1 MGCGGTLS
9 PCTLAERITHLREE
23 QCYRDVVTDAH
34 AGADTPAATRDE
46 SSLVQALKSGDS
58 RAFETLV
65 RLHGG
70 RMLSVARRF
79 VANEEDARDVVQDA
93 FISAFRS
100 IDRFAGQSK
109 LSTWLH
115 RITVNTALMKLRS
128 RRRRPEE
135 SIEPLL
141 PACAEDGHHALP
153 VAEWPEAADL
163 LHRKQIAA
171 RVRNAIDR
179 LPETYRTVLLLR
191 DIEELT
197 TDETA
202 RMLDLTVN
210 AVKIR
215 LHRARQALRTLL
227 DSDLHEAPE

>member
-1 MGCGGTLS
+1 MTSVSADRPAGT
-9 PCTLAERITHLREE
+9 T
-23 QCYRDVVTDAH
+23 
-34 AGADTPAATRDE
+34 GPAVAPDE
-46 SSLVQALKSGDS
+46 SALVEALKAGDA

-65 RLHGG
+65 RVHGG

-79 VANEEDARDVVQDA
+79 VGNEEDARDVVQDA
-93 FISAFRS
+93 LISAFRA
-100 IDRFAGQSK
+100 IDRFEAQSK

-128 RRRRPEE
+128 RKRRPEE

-141 PACAEDGHHALP
+141 PAFAEDGHHAAP
-153 VAEWPEAADL
+153 VSAWPDADVL
-163 LHRKQIAA
+163 LDQKETAA
-171 RVRNAIDR
+171 RVQAAIAR
-179 LPETYRTVLLLR
+179 LPDTYRTVLLLR

-197 TDETA
+197 TEETA

-215 LHRARQALRTLL
+215 LHRARLALRTLL
-227 DSDLHEAPE
+227 DADLRGNHA

>member
-1 MGCGGTLS
+1 M
-9 PCTLAERITHLREE
+9 
-23 QCYRDVVTDAH
+23 TDAR
-34 AGADTPAATRDE
+34 AGTDAPPAGPDE
-46 SSLVQALKSGDS
+46 STLVQALKAGDS
-58 RAFETLV
+58 QAFETLV

-79 VANEEDARDVVQDA
+79 VVNEEDARDVVQDA

-100 IDRFAGQSK
+100 IDRFEGQSK

-141 PACAEDGHHALP
+141 PAFAEDGHHALP
-153 VAEWPEAADL
+153 VVEWPEAEDL
-163 LHRKQIAA
+163 LQRKQTAA
-171 RVRNAIDR
+171 RVREAIDK
-179 LPETYRTVLLLR
+179 LPESYRTVLLLR

-197 TDETA
+197 TEETA

-215 LHRARQALRTLL
+215 LHRARLALRTLL
-227 DSDLHEAPE
+227 DADLHEATE

>member
-1 MGCGGTLS
+1 MTDTGAGT
-9 PCTLAERITHLREE
+9 
-23 QCYRDVVTDAH
+23 
-34 AGADTPAATRDE
+34 DTPAATPDE
-46 SSLVQALKSGDS
+46 SSLVQALKAGDPA
-58 RAFETLV
+58 AFETLV

-93 FISAFRS
+93 FVSAFRS
-100 IDRFAGQSK
+100 IDRFEGQAK

-141 PACAEDGHHALP
+141 PAFAEDGHHAAP
-153 VAEWPEAADL
+153 IVEWPEAEDL
-163 LHRKQIAA
+163 LHRKQTAA
-171 RVRNAIDR
+171 RVRAAIDR
-179 LPETYRTVLLLR
+179 LPEGYRTVLLLR

-197 TDETA
+197 TEETA
-202 RMLDLTVN
+202 RMLDLTIN

-215 LHRARQALRTLL
+215 LHRARLALRTLL
-227 DSDLHEAPE
+227 DADLHEAGE